1 VVTTENV
8 SAPTPSLPVPPE
20 GAQAADPITFDV
32 PPGTGRLDADM
43 IWPDPANNSILQVQL
58 FNPQGALTQES
69 YDDGHQG
76 RNGATGTVPD
86 IQHVEVSDPAPGRW
100 TARFLWSGTDEDLA
114 AGPNTPGAY
123 TGPMSFK
130 VSGQN
135 WVTSPAAG
143 PVTIPAHSSVS
154 VPLHIAMPRLPGDH
168 PESVRFSARG
178 ASASVPVARRTLIP
192 PSGGPFRTVITSTVG
207 RAVGQVSTY
216 EIDVPAGLADLRVS
230 FHTADA
236 SADNQFTFYLVD
248 PDQTVVSTDSTPK
261 LVNGQP
267 AATAELQAASPAAG
281 VWQIDVVLNITVS
294 GKEFTQTVYGDVQD
308 P

>member
-1 VVTTENV
+1 
-8 SAPTPSLPVPPE
+8 
-20 GAQAADPITFDV
+20 
-32 PPGTGRLDADM
+32 M
-43 IWPDPANNSILQVQL
+43 IWPDPANSSILQVQL

-114 AGPNTPGAY
+114 AGPNTPGTY

-130 VSGQN
+130 VSGQS
-135 WVTSPAAG
+135 WVTWPAAR
-143 PVTIPAHSSVS
+143 PVTIPAHASVS
-154 VPLHIAMPRLPGDH
+154 VPLHIAMPGQPGDH
-168 PESVRFSARG
+168 PESVQFSTLPLSADGHG

-192 PSGGPFRTVITSTVG
+192 SSGGPFRAVITSTVG

-216 EIDVPAGLADLRVS
+216 EIDVPAGLPDLTVS

-248 PDQTVVSTDSTPK
+248 PNQTVVSTDSTPK

-267 AATAELQAASPAAG
+267 VATAELQAVNPVAG
-281 VWQIDVVLNITVS
+281 VWQIDVVLDLTVS
-294 GKEFTQTVYGDVQD
+294 GKEFTQTVDGDVQD